1 MMGFCIFG
9 EEMVCLEIAVKTM
22 QVYIL
27 SVGHVRV

>member
-9 EEMVCLEIAVKTM
+9 EEMVCLQIAVKTM

>member
-9 EEMVCLEIAVKTM
+9 EEMVSLEIAVKTT
-22 QVYIL
+22 QVCIL